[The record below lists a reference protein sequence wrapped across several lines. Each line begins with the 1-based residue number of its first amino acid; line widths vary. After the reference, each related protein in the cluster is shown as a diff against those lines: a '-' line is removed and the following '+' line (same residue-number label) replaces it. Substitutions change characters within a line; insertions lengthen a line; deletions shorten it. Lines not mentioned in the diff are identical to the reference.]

1 MRNIKE
7 INRLLY
13 ENIHSISDEEFFQS
27 EGYLKMANS
36 TAASV
41 TRRYARPVKVSVVW
55 DENPQ
60 AEAAYTDNHS
70 IWINA
75 GTTLFAEMPD
85 RYMRHLGITG
95 LEAHELG
102 HCLYTDFDER
112 EKASTHALATG
123 WYPFPPMPD
132 GMEEKAV
139 LKKIEEAFANNPA
152 TRKMYSYVLLEL
164 QNHLEDAF
172 VENIM
177 PSKFPGS
184 LRRGIELIQQCRY
197 DELTTIYQKEKSG
210 AYKKF
215 EIFFSTLLCFTL
227 YGTIKR
233 DDAAEQSSEL
243 EKEIIQKLHGL
254 RRIIFEARYSP
265 VCTDRFIAV
274 NNIIL
279 KIWDW
284 LEEYVTDDHEK
295 KPSEVSD
302 ETVEEKMKSLST
314 LPESGASKAPVGTGK
329 PIEVS
334 EKDSAEMLE
343 ELGEISEDSED
354 TSKDIPRCAH
364 LGELKAT
371 DGSGSTIEE
380 TYEAAPH
387 EIRLEAI
394 AREIAEEKTDYCV
407 ETELLTELK
416 AQISGINFPAIHSG
430 VNFKV
435 KRMAQIPDYLRDSYS
450 RIEPEIARL
459 SKQLQK
465 NLLQLFRDRRD
476 GTKLKSLPIG
486 RHIMSEALY
495 RDDGKI
501 FYNKKLPTENPEIA
515 VAVLIDES
523 GSMKSKDRYV
533 YAMKAALVL
542 HHFCIQLNIPVM
554 ITGHTEART
563 QGKAVE
569 LYAYADFS
577 KPDFKN
583 QYRLMDVSA
592 RDNNRDGAALRYV
605 GEKLLKRSEQNK
617 LLIVISDGQPAAVR
631 YSGMAA
637 EEDLQF
643 LQKELSRKGIM
654 VFAAAIGDDK
664 PAIQRCYAKCF
675 LDITDLNRLPT
686 TMVELIKRYIK

>member
-1 MRNIKE
+1 MRDIKE

-36 TAASV
+36 TAVSV
-41 TRRYARPVKVSVVW
+41 TRRYARPVKVSVAW
-55 DENPQ
+55 DEKPQ
-60 AEAAYTDNHS
+60 AEAAYTDNHNL
-70 IWINA
+70 WINA

-112 EKASTHALATG
+112 EKASAHALATG
-123 WYPFPPMPD
+123 WYPFPPLPD

-139 LKKIEEAFANNPA
+139 LQKIEEAFANNPA

-164 QNHLEDAF
+164 QNYLEDAF

-177 PSKFPGS
+177 PAKFPGS
-184 LRRGIELIQQCRY
+184 FRHGIDVLQQCTY
-197 DELTTIYQKEKSG
+197 DILPTINQNEQSG
-210 AYKKF
+210 KYKKF
-215 EIFFSTLLCFTL
+215 EIFFSALICFTL
-227 YGTIKR
+227 YGTVKC
-233 DDAAEQSSEL
+233 DDAAEPPSEL

-265 VCTDRFIAV
+265 VCRDRFIAV

-284 LEEYVTDDHEK
+284 LEEYVTDDHKK

-302 ETVEEKMKSLST
+302 ETVEEKMKSLSS
-314 LPESGASKAPVGTGK
+314 LPESGTSKTPVGTGK
-329 PIEVS
+329 SIEVS
-334 EKDSAEMLE
+334 EKDSEKMLE
-343 ELGEISEDSED
+343 EQGGISEDAED
-354 TSKDIPRCAH
+354 MTKDIPRCAH

-371 DGSGSTIEE
+371 EGPGSIMEE
-380 TYEAAPH
+380 TYEAAHH
-387 EIRLEAI
+387 EMRLEAI
-394 AREIAEEKTDYCV
+394 AREIAEEKTDYSV
-407 ETELLTELK
+407 ETELLAELK

-430 VNFKV
+430 INFKV
-435 KRMAQIPDYLRDSYS
+435 KRMAQIPDYLRDSYA
-450 RIEPEIARL
+450 RIEPEITRL

-465 NLLQLFRDRRD
+465 NVLQLFRDRRD
-476 GTKLKSLPIG
+476 GAKLKSLPMG

-501 FYNKKLPTENPEIA
+501 FYNKKLPTDKPEIA

-523 GSMKSKDRYV
+523 GSMDSQERYV

-542 HHFCIQLNIPVM
+542 HHFCIQLDIPVM
-554 ITGHTEART
+554 VTGHTEAT
-563 QGKAVE
+563 AQGNAVE
-569 LYAYADFS
+569 LYAYADFD

-605 GEKLLKRSEQNK
+605 GEKLLRRPEQNK

-637 EEDLQF
+637 EADLQF

-664 PAIQRCYAKCF
+664 PAIQRCYSNGF
-675 LDITDLNRLPT
+675 LDITDLNKLPV
-686 TMVELIKRYIK
+686 TMVGLIKRYIK